1 MSLFARVDWSS
12 NGPES
17 RQLEGAVWINHVAV
31 SADARIDN
39 AAELRSTLKVGRD
52 TSIPELL
59 VRAYLEWDDQ
69 LCQRIAGDFAFVIWD
84 ESRRRLLAARDPFGV
99 RPLFYRFGNDR
110 IWFSNRLRRLVDTFG
125 GMPALDDQRVVEYL
139 LGTYAAPERTFFR
152 DIREVSAGSFLI
164 ASSSGAVSQHYWAP
178 RIEPSGRRSPPIE
191 YGLEF
196 QRLFLQAV
204 HRRLISS
211 GPVMIHVSG
220 GLDSSA
226 IACAAD
232 ILKRDSGLSIPSLR
246 GVSGQYPGL
255 DCDESTYINA
265 VAQRV
270 GFPIESWDETRL
282 DVADIVDPGLEEPG
296 IRTIF
301 RGGTMGDVA
310 IARTNGASVI
320 LSGLGGDQLGTVEGY
335 IKDLISNGK
344 WREAI
349 DELMFFPKANTRSRI
364 RRLTRLTQQFAPAW
378 LLQMRTKMRRRF
390 PKWLTGEMRSLAAEL
405 APPEVPPISGVS
417 NVQRYT
423 WKRLMSVETLRNVSM
438 MNVHASLHEM
448 EYRFPFLDKDL
459 ILFSLSIPYE
469 AWPRPGAYARLH
481 REALADLLPTEI
493 SERMGKAEFTSALVN
508 KVRRASRSIMALFGT
523 DWASGRYLDRE
534 QALSFCRGVLDGG
547 IVGSVAWRQVW
558 AMATLEAWLRG
569 ILAYDAAEKGN

>member
-1 MSLFARVDWSS
+1 
-12 NGPES
+12 
-17 RQLEGAVWINHVAV
+17 
-31 SADARIDN
+31 
-39 AAELRSTLKVGRD
+39 
-52 TSIPELL
+52 
-59 VRAYLEWDDQ
+59 
-69 LCQRIAGDFAFVIWD
+69 
-84 ESRRRLLAARDPFGV
+84 
-99 RPLFYRFGNDR
+99 
-110 IWFSNRLRRLVDTFG
+110 
-125 GMPALDDQRVVEYL
+125 
-139 LGTYAAPERTFFR
+139 
-152 DIREVSAGSFLI
+152 
-164 ASSSGAVSQHYWAP
+164 
-178 RIEPSGRRSPPIE
+178 
-191 YGLEF
+191 
-196 QRLFLQAV
+196 
-204 HRRLISS
+204 
-211 GPVMIHVSG
+211 
-220 GLDSSA
+220 
-226 IACAAD
+226 
-232 ILKRDSGLSIPSLR
+232 
-246 GVSGQYPGL
+246 
-255 DCDESTYINA
+255 
-265 VAQRV
+265 
-270 GFPIESWDETRL
+270 L